1 MKRKKESFKR
11 IRNLVGEEMVIKPS
25 SGFIPINFRDFIIY
39 RELFY
44 FFAWKEIK
52 ARYKQTALGF
62 VWAFLKPFISIV
74 IFTVVFG
81 NIVKVPS
88 EDIPYPLF
96 CLSGLVLWNYFSY
109 SLLNS
114 SACLIANQSLIT
126 KVYFPRIVFPCSY
139 SLSGIY
145 DYLISLLFLGCMMLY
160 YSYQPSIYLLLLP
173 VVLLTATLT
182 SIGLGLWLSAMSVKY
197 RDIQYI
203 IPFFIQLL
211 LFMTPVIY
219 PSSIITGKYRFLLYL
234 NPMSGVIDVHRIC
247 ILGNRNMD
255 LKLLGISLLVSLVI
269 FVSGLYFFKRMER
282 YFADII

>member
-1 MKRKKESFKR
+1 M
-11 IRNLVGEEMVIKPS
+11 GEEMIIKPS
-25 SGFIPINFRDFIIY
+25 SGFIPVNFRDFIIY

-52 ARYKQTALGF
+52 ARYKQTILGF
-62 VWAFLKPFISIV
+62 AWAFLKPFISIV
-74 IFTVVFG
+74 ILTVVFG
-81 NIVKVPS
+81 GIVKVPS
-88 EDIPYPLF
+88 DDIPYPLF

-114 SACLIANQSLIT
+114 SACLITNQSLIT

-145 DYLISLLFLGCMMLY
+145 DYLISLLFLGFIMLY
-160 YSYQPSIYLLLLP
+160 YSYPPGIYILMLP
-173 VVLLTATLT
+173 FVLLIATLT
-182 SIGLGLWLSAMSVKY
+182 SIGLGLWLSAASVKY

-211 LFMTPVIY
+211 LFITPVIY
-219 PSSIITGKYRFLLYL
+219 PPSIVTGKYRFLLYL
-234 NPMSGVIDVHRIC
+234 NPMSGIIDAHRIC
-247 ILGNRNMD
+247 ILGNKALDM
-255 LKLLGISLLVSLVI
+255 KLLGISLAMSLVVFI
-269 FVSGLYFFKRMER
+269 TGLFFFKRMER

>member
-1 MKRKKESFKR
+1 MKRERESFKR
-11 IRNLVGEEMVIKPS
+11 IRSLVGEEMVIKPS

-62 VWAFLKPFISIV
+62 AWAFLKPFISIV

-88 EDIPYPLF
+88 EDMPYPLF

-145 DYLISLLFLGCMMLY
+145 DYLISLLFLGCIMLY
-160 YSYQPSIYLLLLP
+160 YSYPPSIYLLLLP

-219 PSSIITGKYRFLLYL
+219 PSSLITGKYRFLLYL
-234 NPMSGVIDVHRIC
+234 NPMSGVIDAHRIC

-255 LKLLGISLLVSLVI
+255 LKLLGISLLVSLVV

>member
-203 IPFFIQLL
+203 IPFFIHLL